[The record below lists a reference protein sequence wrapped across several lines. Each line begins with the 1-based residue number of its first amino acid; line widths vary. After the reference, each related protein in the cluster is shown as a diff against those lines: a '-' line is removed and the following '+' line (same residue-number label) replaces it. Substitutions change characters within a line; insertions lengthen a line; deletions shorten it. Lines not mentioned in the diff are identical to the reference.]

1 MKKFFAL
8 LTVIACNFTFYGQNI
23 NGTITDSNNNE
34 ELIGVNIIL
43 SNGTGT
49 ATDVFGKYNLKTVV
63 GIQKVTFRYIGYEDI
78 IKERSKIATT
88 QNFENRTEIDKW
100 IQKKGVEIEAKQKGG
115 RVAEKTLL
123 GFPSE

>member
-49 ATDVFGKYNLKTVV
+49 STDVFGKYNLKAVV

-78 IKERSKIATT
+78 VKETVKTVKCINVINSDIIYG
-88 QNFENRTEIDKW
+88 QSG
-100 IQKKGVEIEAKQKGG
+100 KKE
-115 RVAEKTLL
+115 
-123 GFPSE
+123 